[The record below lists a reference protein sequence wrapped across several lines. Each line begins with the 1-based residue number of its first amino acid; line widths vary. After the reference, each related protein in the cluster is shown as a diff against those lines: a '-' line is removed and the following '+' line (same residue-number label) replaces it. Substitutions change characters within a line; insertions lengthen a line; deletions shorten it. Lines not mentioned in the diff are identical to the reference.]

1 MSLDSLESRLR
12 LKIFPYE
19 PKSMGMLANQPYDP
33 ASLMRFQASLL
44 SLGAALAHSAKGGS
58 HEVSTEAL
66 VEVERM
72 TKVIE
77 PRSR

>member
-1 MSLDSLESRLR
+1 
-12 LKIFPYE
+12 
-19 PKSMGMLANQPYDP
+19 MLANHPYDP

-44 SLGAALAHSAKGGS
+44 SLGGALAYSVAVGSQQVSA
-58 HEVSTEAL
+58 EAL

-72 TKVIE
+72 TDVIE